1 MLLRDSLGKTV
12 EALFLALTRLF
23 LFVAPL
29 ALVAAPP
36 ARAPHHDWPQF
47 RGPALDGS
55 VSDTA
60 LVTVDTPAFELLWK
74 RPLGSG
80 YASISVVGVRGVTLF
95 SDGKSDFVMAFET
108 ATGKELWRHR
118 IGEVYRGHD
127 GSADGPLSTPAI
139 ADGSVYALG
148 AAGELIALGLE
159 DGTLRWQAQVGYGEP
174 SHTPEYGYATSP
186 VVRGGLVLVQTGGP
200 EGHAITAF
208 DSATGRVRWSA
219 GDDSVSYQ
227 SPVLM
232 ELGRS
237 LWIIAVA
244 DHFVFGIEPATG
256 RVDWKARHT
265 EQGNAG
271 GASGLPVRLDPNRFL
286 MRPGPDSI
294 GLWRLESSNAG
305 AALETVWRSDSLLKR
320 SHAAPVVYEGYVYSF
335 DSTFLTCIDAAT
347 GERKWKSRAPG
358 GRGLILVDGHLIV
371 LGSKGDLVLIR
382 ATPEGYVEV
391 ARLPLF
397 DAGGWTPPSFADDR
411 VFVRNLE
418 QFAALRIVEGNQTS
432 HARRSDIGGEL
443 IRLTERIREV
453 PPAERMQIVDTFVDA
468 RRTWP
473 WVEDDG
479 WVHFLFRGSVDDLAV
494 SGNFTADFGEEV
506 ALQRVAGTD
515 LFVRSFRLDPTAHYE
530 YRFHADFG
538 GPKPDPLNPHL
549 IDSNFGI
556 GSELR
561 MPGWNAPVDLD
572 ASSPPER
579 RGRFEDLE
587 FDDGAAG
594 SLAGTKLYLPAGY
607 ETSGERYPLVVVQ
620 QSDGGDSARIE
631 HIFDHEIGE
640 TAAPI
645 VAVFLPPLKHA
656 QDLETFKHHADRI
669 VDALIPFL
677 DEHYR
682 LCGGS
687 ANRLFVGTGSG
698 APVAVFTAFARPRVF
713 GKLAAQSFFL
723 GGLFGKLGAG
733 AFSMAPQLQDRIMAL
748 VAQATEP
755 PPELYLEW
763 SAHESRD
770 PASDLD
776 ALRDTRRLLAVLKQ
790 NGFAYRTHEVR
801 GAPGYGSWRAQYGQ
815 ILGTFFPR
823 FTKCSAEP

>member
-1 MLLRDSLGKTV
+1 
-12 EALFLALTRLF
+12 
-23 LFVAPL
+23 
-29 ALVAAPP
+29 
-36 ARAPHHDWPQF
+36 
-47 RGPALDGS
+47 
-55 VSDTA
+55 
-60 LVTVDTPAFELLWK
+60 
-74 RPLGSG
+74 
-80 YASISVVGVRGVTLF
+80 
-95 SDGKSDFVMAFET
+95 
-108 ATGKELWRHR
+108 
-118 IGEVYRGHD
+118 
-127 GSADGPLSTPAI
+127 
-139 ADGSVYALG
+139 
-148 AAGELIALGLE
+148 
-159 DGTLRWQAQVGYGEP
+159 
-174 SHTPEYGYATSP
+174 
-186 VVRGGLVLVQTGGP
+186 
-200 EGHAITAF
+200 
-208 DSATGRVRWSA
+208 
-219 GDDSVSYQ
+219 
-227 SPVLM
+227 
-232 ELGRS
+232 
-237 LWIIAVA
+237 
-244 DHFVFGIEPATG
+244 
-256 RVDWKARHT
+256 
-265 EQGNAG
+265 
-271 GASGLPVRLDPNRFL
+271 
-286 MRPGPDSI
+286 
-294 GLWRLESSNAG
+294 
-305 AALETVWRSDSLLKR
+305 
-320 SHAAPVVYEGYVYSF
+320 
-335 DSTFLTCIDAAT
+335 
-347 GERKWKSRAPG
+347 
-358 GRGLILVDGHLIV
+358 
-371 LGSKGDLVLIR
+371 
-382 ATPEGYVEV
+382 
-391 ARLPLF
+391 
-397 DAGGWTPPSFADDR
+397 TPPSFADDR

-418 QFAALRIVEGNQTS
+418 QLAAVRIVEGNQTS
-432 HARRSDIGGEL
+432 HAGRSDIGGEL

-453 PPAERMQIVDTFVDA
+453 PPAQRMQIVDTFVDA

-479 WVHFLFRGSVDDLAV
+479 WVHFLFRGSVGDLAV

-506 ALQRVAGTD
+506 ALQRIAGTD

-538 GPKPDPLNPHL
+538 GPMPDPLNPHR

-561 MPGWNAPVDLD
+561 MPGWNAPVDLG

-733 AFSMAPQLQDRIMAL
+733 AFSIAPQLQDRIMAL